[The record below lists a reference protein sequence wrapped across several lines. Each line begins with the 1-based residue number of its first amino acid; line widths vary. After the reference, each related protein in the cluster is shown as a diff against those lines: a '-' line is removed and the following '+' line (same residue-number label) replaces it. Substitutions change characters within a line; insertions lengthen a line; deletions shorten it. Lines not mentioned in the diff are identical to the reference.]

1 MMPKKDFANS
11 MTKPDS
17 SRPKK
22 SFVQSFLRVQQMD
35 ARRSMMEELFNDMYR
50 DRQQIYLMNFVRGI
64 FFGLGSVLGGTVVVA
79 LIVWIMSFFV
89 HIPWIGDTVQNT
101 QQKIENSQRR

>member
-1 MMPKKDFANS
+1 MAS
-11 MTKPDS
+11 T
-17 SRPKK
+17 RPKK
-22 SFVQSFLRVQQMD
+22 TSILHKFKRDQEVG
-35 ARRSMMEELFNDMYR
+35 ARRELMEELFNDMYR
-50 DRQQIYLMNFVRGI
+50 DRHKVYVMNFVRGI

-79 LIVWIMSFFV
+79 LVVWVMSFFV